1 MAHTSG
7 KTCASGAGGMG
18 FKSRAGQISQTLPQL
33 ATVATLVCE
42 PWRKAAEMGTAH
54 S

>member
-1 MAHTSG
+1 LM
-7 KTCASGAGGMG
+7 
-18 FKSRAGQISQTLPQL
+18 
-33 ATVATLVCE
+33 CE